1 MLTFTQLLNSYHWE
15 TTQSVCN
22 RFLFYSKCTGFTVY
36 LPNLGLSAILGFT
49 SDSAQCNRKSAICG
63 LKIPSGQRSRSPSLT
78 KRIAASGRPVRNS
91 SHVRIYEVYIET
103 WFMLTFTLAF
113 VRYICRRNFL
123 RNHSVMSSQK
133 PAVLIDIVSDT
144 IWPW

>member
-1 MLTFTQLLNSYHWE
+1 MRESSDGELVLNE
-15 TTQSVCN
+15 TH
-22 RFLFYSKCTGFTVY
+22 LM
-36 LPNLGLSAILGFT
+36 
-49 SDSAQCNRKSAICG
+49 D
-63 LKIPSGQRSRSPSLT
+63 
-78 KRIAASGRPVRNS
+78 GRPVRNS

-144 IWPW
+144 I